1 MSGMFELTLFG
12 VGDEGPWFG
21 YSGSFPEE
29 WVIKHGEERI
39 RGWDDYAP
47 TEEYPFCRF
56 YPSRL
61 DYDETLPPPDVRG
74 TYAFYFAGDLTYL
87 VGETLTF
94 HWPETV
100 YVTYNYLPIDV
111 TLSYTPDS
119 TGETVTLFTEQTGG
133 TTDEYL
139 IEPLT
144 CSFVW
149 TIDTAVSEAVSE
161 PVWQDLRNTVQAF
174 RAR

>member
-1 MSGMFELTLFG
+1 MSGLFELTLFG
-12 VGDEGPWFG
+12 VGDGGLWANT
-21 YSGSFPEE
+21 SWSEE
-29 WVIKHGEERI
+29 WVIKHGEDRI
-39 RGWDDYAP
+39 TGWEDYAP
-47 TEEYPFCRF
+47 IEEAPFDDF
-56 YPSRL
+56 DEDRL
-61 DYDETLPPPDVRG
+61 DYDETLSPPDVRG

-94 HWPETV
+94 HWPEPFV
-100 YVTYNYLPIDV
+100 IGWNYIPINV

-119 TGETVTLFTEQTGG
+119 TGETGVLFMEQTEV
-133 TTDEYL
+133 TDGYI

-149 TIDTAVSEAVSE
+149 TIGTAVSE
-161 PVWQDLRNTVQAF
+161 PVWQDLRSTVQTF